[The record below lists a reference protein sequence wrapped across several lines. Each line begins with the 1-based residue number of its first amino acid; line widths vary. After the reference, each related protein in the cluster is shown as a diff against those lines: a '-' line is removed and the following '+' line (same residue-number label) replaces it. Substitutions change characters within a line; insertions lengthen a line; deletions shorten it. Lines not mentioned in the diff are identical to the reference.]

1 MSRKSWIIIA
11 VVAALL
17 LGGGAAWYYLG
28 DDMENV
34 APPAAAATPKG
45 GTTITEHDMTLGNKN
60 AKVVLIE
67 YAAPMCPHCAHFNEE
82 TFPQLKQTF
91 IDTGKVF
98 YVFRVMPIGPADG
111 PAEKLARCQPKAK
124 YFAFMDMLFRSQK
137 KWDPEYGVTDV
148 RGALLAVSK
157 DFGMSEDA
165 FNKCVADPK
174 ADDVINQ
181 VSEDGANRYGINS
194 TPSIVIDG
202 TLRPEM
208 AEWSNLKA
216 ELDKELASKK
226 G

>member
-11 VVAALL
+11 VVAVAL
-17 LGGGAAWYYLG
+17 LGGGAAWYFLD
-28 DDMENV
+28 DDMDD
-34 APPAAAATPKG
+34 ATPAAAATTPKG
-45 GTTITEHDMTLGNKN
+45 GTTITDRDMTLGNRN

-111 PAEKLARCQPKAK
+111 PAEKLARCQPRSK
-124 YFAFMDMLFRSQK
+124 YFAFMDLLFRSQA
-137 KWDPEYGVTDV
+137 KWDPEFGVTDV
-148 RGALLAVSK
+148 RGGLLAVSK
-157 DFGMSEDA
+157 GFGMSEDA

-174 ADDVINQ
+174 SDDIINQ
-181 VSEDGANRYGINS
+181 VAEDGANRYGINS

-216 ELDKELASKK
+216 ELDKELASK
-226 G
+226 